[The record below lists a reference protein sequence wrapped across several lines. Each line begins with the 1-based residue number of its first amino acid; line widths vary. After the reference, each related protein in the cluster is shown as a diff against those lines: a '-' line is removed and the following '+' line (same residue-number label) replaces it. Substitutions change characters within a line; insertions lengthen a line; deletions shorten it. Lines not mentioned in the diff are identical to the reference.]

1 MPTPIPTTT
10 TTTTTLGEEIRC
22 LVWGD
27 PHVVTFDLMSTI
39 RRSFWDERHRNWDHR
54 GHWGLGRHIV
64 PDIFRSGDYWVV
76 KSMRVLIQGRYG
88 AAGGWALHG
97 LAFGGAFLENHRL
110 AVDRLWDGKATVTWN
125 GRVVSSQFRN
135 RLARVSLSRDSQG
148 QFLKGTVDLPEGVS
162 VTLERA
168 TWNNG
173 RSASV
178 TAYIT
183 MRKQSG
189 FMDGHCGPAD
199 GNLADDTKEHLLR
212 HWGQQIPRRER
223 LFSGSPPSLLGTGS
237 SAGNEYSP
245 AEVCA
250 NSPPL
255 PEDDQLCR
263 AKLNA
268 SGTALSEALLQGC
281 LIDLCVGGPGAIEVV
296 SAAAKQATA
305 ALEAAGPPPA
315 LPPARSP
322 DGWYD
327 GGAQKSCDEGCRA
340 VGLVCTEDQLRAHNA
355 DVDAPEKVRG
365 LIGQVEGKTWARAC
379 DQTWGSADDVP
390 NWWLGGCHAS
400 EASRRASTFDCAA
413 RPRGT
418 LLPKHRLCYCHA
430 PTPSMEVDG

>member
-1 MPTPIPTTT
+1 M
-10 TTTTTLGEEIRC
+10 
-22 LVWGD
+22 VWGD
-27 PHVVTFDLMSTI
+27 PHIVTFDLMRTV
-39 RRSFWDERHRNWDHR
+39 RRSFWDEKHRNWDHR
-54 GHWGLGRHIV
+54 GHWRLGRHIV
-64 PDIFRSGDYWVV
+64 PDVFKSGDFWVV
-76 KSMRVLIQGRYG
+76 KSARVLMQGRYG
-88 AAGGWALHG
+88 AKGGYALHG
-97 LAFGGAFLENHRL
+97 LAFGGAFLGNHRL
-110 AVDRLWDGKATVTWN
+110 AIDRLWEGKVAVTWD
-125 GRVVSSQFRN
+125 GRAVSSNFRN
-135 RLARVSLSRDSQG
+135 GLARVSLSRRNSRG
-148 QFLKGTVDLPEGVS
+148 RLLEGAVDLPEGVR
-162 VTLERA
+162 VTLKRTE
-168 TWNNG
+168 WNRG
-173 RSASV
+173 RGAAV
-178 TAYIT
+178 TAHIT
-183 MRKQSG
+183 MRKQPG

-199 GNLADDTKEHLLR
+199 GNFADDTKEHLLK
-212 HWGQQIPRRER
+212 HWGQQIPRWKR
-223 LFSGSPPSLLGTGS
+223 LFPRGPYSLLGIVS
-237 SAGNEYSP
+237 SAGHGYNP

-268 SGTALSEALLQGC
+268 SGTALSEALLPGC
-281 LIDLCVGGPGAIEVV
+281 LIDLCVGGPGAIEAVTT
-296 SAAAKQATA
+296 AAKQATE
-305 ALEAAGPPPA
+305 ALEAAGPPPV

-327 GGAQKSCDEGCRA
+327 GGAQKTCDEGCQA
-340 VGLVCTEDQLRAHNA
+340 VGLVCTEEQLRAHNA
-355 DVDAPEKVRG
+355 DVDTPEKVRG